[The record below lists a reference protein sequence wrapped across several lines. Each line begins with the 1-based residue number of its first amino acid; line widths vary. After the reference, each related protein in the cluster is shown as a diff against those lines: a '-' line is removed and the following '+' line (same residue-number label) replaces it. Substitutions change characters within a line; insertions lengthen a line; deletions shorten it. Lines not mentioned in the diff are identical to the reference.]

1 MSSILLN
8 DNAEIV
14 AITSHFWCFLSHMN
28 TPPPK
33 KSFEAFLLFFSPFIL
48 TDCKICAGRGF
59 VVLVKRISKRS
70 YYSGDEARS
79 LTSGPHWMWNVC
91 LSRSLTQ
98 IITHPPPPKKK
109 GGKKKV
115 LPSGGNCNPLIF
127 WTLDGGLAVIFI
139 KETHSKLFWHDHV
152 RFKAARNAQLKGGR
166 GQIKTETEKIW
177 KEEKDKLHRYGFVI
191 ILITV
196 KDSGVW
202 VNDGPRFS

>member
-1 MSSILLN
+1 MRWQGVCCFGQENFETLLIFWWWG
-8 DNAEIV
+8 AF
-14 AITSHFWCFLSHMN
+14 SHLWATLN
-28 TPPPK
+28 
-33 KSFEAFLLFFSPFIL
+33 
-48 TDCKICAGRGF
+48 
-59 VVLVKRISKRS
+59 VKRMLKPQLDSNNNS
-70 YYSGDEARS
+70 
-79 LTSGPHWMWNVC
+79 
-91 LSRSLTQ
+91 
-98 IITHPPPPKKK
+98 PPTPPKKK
-109 GGKKKV
+109 GGKKTV

-152 RFKAARNAQLKGGR
+152 RFKAARNAQLKRGR
-166 GQIKTETEKIW
+166 GQIKTETGKIL